1 MPSFPN
7 FRLGPPE
14 NPGLPCTS
22 TVGTIGGPVSPLPAV
37 SVFPNPATTYIKLVV
52 NQALE
57 QGANWHLFDLHGR
70 LVRSAPLDEAQAGIE
85 ISLSGLPAGTYFWSV
100 AGKAGE
106 VVLRGKVLVL

>member
-22 TVGTIGGPVSPLPAV
+22 TVGTIGGLVSPLPAV

-52 NQALE
+52 NHALE

-70 LVRSAPLDEAQAGIE
+70 LVRSAPLDAAQAGIE
-85 ISLSGLPAGTYFWSV
+85 ISLSGLPAGAYFWSV